1 MDDDLVAGFPPADFR
16 AAGPNNPGRVR
27 AGDVEWVLVDVERR
41 DRNAKAG
48 PHAVVVDAAGH
59 DIDQHFVL
67 ADRPRRQDLELHRRL
82 RRTMAF
88 LADRPSV
95 HLWRDITERRDFAD
109 LVKVL
114 AHRRL
119 QRTSR
124 DGRHECLRNLLDRSS
139 LPHFML
145 HRNIGAECRYSCDAS
160 ANLFM
165 YLLHLLTAP
174 STWATLR
181 ALALR
186 VASLVADQVAVAR
199 TCLAGGGCRGW
210 DRQHYHHDHRRRD
223 RRLAG

>member
-1 MDDDLVAGFPPADFR
+1 
-16 AAGPNNPGRVR
+16 
-27 AGDVEWVLVDVERR
+27 
-41 DRNAKAG
+41 
-48 PHAVVVDAAGH
+48 
-59 DIDQHFVL
+59 
-67 ADRPRRQDLELHRRL
+67 
-82 RRTMAF
+82 MAF

-145 HRNIGAECRYSCDAS
+145 HRNIGAELRYSRDAS

-174 STWATLR
+174 SPCATLR

-186 VASLVADQVAVAR
+186 VASYVSAEAAGGG
-199 TCLAGGGCRGW
+199 TCLPGGGCRGW

-223 RRLAG
+223 RRLAGRKHRAGFWFRTALERHHRNHRRVHRRLATYALGLPAVLWLHRLDRQCHDWRGHTFGDRRGPPTLGRRTPFARYAREVAPEILP